1 MSEASEIKRDGAKA
15 RKNSGRGHY
24 QKGDALLDIF
34 TVDYKEYP
42 KGFSVN
48 KDVWAKICMDAM
60 RNGRTEPA
68 LKLVLG
74 AGNNKTRLWVVAE
87 HIIQDYV
94 RLLELERNGQIQD
107 EAL

>member
-1 MSEASEIKRDGAKA
+1 MSEASEIKRDGASA

-74 AGNNKTRLWVVAE
+74 AGSNKTRLWVVAE
-87 HIIQDYV
+87 HIIQDYI
-94 RLLELERNGQIQD
+94 RLLELERNGEI
-107 EAL
+107 